1 MDGPIEGSTQ
11 AFARLAALNPSAQP
25 SAAGTSHMATAAAG
39 GDRTIVLL
47 RPDAVRRALISEICK
62 RFEKRGLI
70 LVAMKMMKPG
80 GELAQKH
87 YSPLLAVCS
96 RQDVADAV
104 NNIAQEP
111 VVVTCW
117 RGPAAVSAVCAMVGD
132 EDPAKAVPG
141 TIRGDLSLAAAD
153 SLVEC
158 ADSAE
163 EAARL
168 EALWFEPD
176 ELCETA
182 PAPAAAPPA
191 KRAAPASGQGGAKG
205 MGRDGGK
212 GDSTPDRYYLTTA
225 INYAN
230 GPPHMGHA
238 YEGVIADVIA
248 RYHRAYGREVYFLT
262 GSDEH
267 GQKIADTAAAEGIKP
282 IELCDRSVAAFQD
295 LNRKLGVSN
304 DGYVRTTSEHHKVG
318 AGGGTWDGWGSH
330 AEWSEG
336 TGGVTSCRGGDGVWG
351 WRVGMVWG
359 GARHL

>member
-1 MDGPIEGSTQ
+1 
-11 AFARLAALNPSAQP
+11 
-25 SAAGTSHMATAAAG
+25 
-39 GDRTIVLL
+39 
-47 RPDAVRRALISEICK
+47 
-62 RFEKRGLI
+62 
-70 LVAMKMMKPG
+70 
-80 GELAQKH
+80 
-87 YSPLLAVCS
+87 
-96 RQDVADAV
+96 
-104 NNIAQEP
+104 
-111 VVVTCW
+111 
-117 RGPAAVSAVCAMVGD
+117 
-132 EDPAKAVPG
+132 
-141 TIRGDLSLAAAD
+141 
-153 SLVEC
+153 
-158 ADSAE
+158 
-163 EAARL
+163 
-168 EALWFEPD
+168 
-176 ELCETA
+176 
-182 PAPAAAPPA
+182 
-191 KRAAPASGQGGAKG
+191 
-205 MGRDGGK
+205 MGRDWGK

-336 TGGVTSCRGGDGVWG
+336 TGGVTSCRWGDGVWG
-351 WRVGMVWG
+351 WRVGMVWE